1 MKIVK
6 QSTSL
11 TQQIQF
17 TTIKDLEDYIVV
29 TIPLGFSIEVAG
41 NFIHVR
47 ENKK

>member
-17 TTIKDLEDYIVV
+17 ATIKDLEDYVVV
-29 TIPLGFSIEVAG
+29 TMPLGFSVEVAG

-47 ENKK
+47 KNK